1 MHIIRYQDH
10 AGQIKFAAETPTGS
24 RREISGDIFGEYR
37 VTELAADVHKLL
49 APIAPT
55 SIVCIGLNYRRH
67 AAEGNS
73 PIPKWPVVFMKTP
86 AAVQNP
92 GDPIL
97 LPRHLRSEH
106 VDYECELA
114 VIIGKRGKNIP
125 RDRAL
130 DYVLG
135 YTCGN
140 DVSARDWQ
148 KEMGGSQWCR
158 GKTFDTFCP
167 LGPCLVTADEITN
180 PNSLAI
186 KTILNGEVMQDW
198 NTDDM
203 IFDVPALIEFLSGS
217 TTLLPGTVIMTGTPH
232 GVGMARK
239 PPVWLKDGDRLVIE
253 IEKIGRLE
261 NPVLDEPTEA

>member
-1 MHIIRYQDH
+1 MKIIRYQDSK
-10 AGQIKFAAETPTGS
+10 GQIHFASEGADGT
-24 RREISGDIFGEYR
+24 RREIAGDIFGSHQ
-37 VTELAADVHKLL
+37 VTDRAADVNKLL
-49 APIAPT
+49 APVVPT
-55 SIVCIGLNYRRH
+55 TILCIGLNYRRH
-67 AAEGNS
+67 AAEGNA
-73 PIPKWPVVFMKTP
+73 PIPKWPVLFMKNP

-97 LPRHLRSEH
+97 LPRKLVSTQ

-114 VIIGKRGKNIP
+114 VVIGKTCKNVA
-125 RDRAL
+125 RERAL

-148 KEMGGSQWCR
+148 KDFGGSQWCR

-167 LGPCLVTADEITN
+167 LGPCLVTADEIKN

-203 IFDVPALIEFLSGS
+203 IFDVPTLIEFLSGS
-217 TTLLPGTVIMTGTPH
+217 TTLLPGTVILTGTPH

-239 PPVWLKDGDRLVIE
+239 PPVWLQAGDRIQIE
-253 IEKIGRLE
+253 IERIGTLE
-261 NPVLDEPTEA
+261 NPVQDEAT